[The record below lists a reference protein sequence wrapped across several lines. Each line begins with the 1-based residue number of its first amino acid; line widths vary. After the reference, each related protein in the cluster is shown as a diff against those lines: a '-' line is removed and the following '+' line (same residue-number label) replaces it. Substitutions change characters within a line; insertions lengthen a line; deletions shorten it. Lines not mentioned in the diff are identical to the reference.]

1 MSSRTLSP
9 FARLRRYAGGVS
21 ARAGRTVPIAG

>member
-9 FARLRRYAGGVS
+9 FARLRLTAGLS
-21 ARAGRTVPIAG
+21 ACAGRTVPIAR